1 MSRVWRDK
9 VTDELRSKQQAL
21 LLVLGPVF
29 GMGTIVFFALLAAAV
44 LVVSIVV
51 HASTFVIDTMTEWP
65 GVMLIHL
72 AIFPPTIAALIYAVR
87 TSRQYTEDP
96 RNLDPVFHM
105 APRWLVIL
113 TVVSFVYALVN
124 FGIFAF
130 ILTGGGKTIE
140 RDGKHFLTRGG
151 AIVRELSE
159 AEYRRHQ
166 AYVVRGFSGHWMLF
180 VSASLTMLV
189 GAAKLRRAAARHDS
203 TFAPAHR

>member
-21 LLVLGPVF
+21 LFVLGPAF
-29 GMGTIVFFALLAAAV
+29 GMGTIVFFALLATAV
-44 LVVSIVV
+44 LVVSVV
-51 HASTFVIDTMTEWP
+51 IHASTFVIDTMTEWP

-96 RNLDPVFHM
+96 RNLDPVFYM

-130 ILTGGGKTIE
+130 ILTGGGKTFE

-180 VSASLTMLV
+180 ASASLTMLV
-189 GAAKLRRAAARHDS
+189 GAAKLRRAAARHHS